1 MRDAV
6 GRRLLGVTGLRGPG
20 RNRGSRWEQR
30 AWGRNSREGRKS
42 QEPRV
47 CDMTV
52 EGFRGNALSERL
64 ELLLTKVEKDTYRRR
79 GQGRESKAYL
89 GMLGFQF
96 PRR

>member
-1 MRDAV
+1 
-6 GRRLLGVTGLRGPG
+6 
-20 RNRGSRWEQR
+20 
-30 AWGRNSREGRKS
+30 
-42 QEPRV
+42 
-47 CDMTV
+47 MTV